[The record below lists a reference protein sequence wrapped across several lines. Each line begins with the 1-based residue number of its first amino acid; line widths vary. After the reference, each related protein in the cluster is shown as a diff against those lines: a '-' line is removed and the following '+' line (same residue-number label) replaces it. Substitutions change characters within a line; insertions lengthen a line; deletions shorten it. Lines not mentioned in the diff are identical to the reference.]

1 MSRERASLGELLA
14 SEMVSRL
21 EIMAKDVHF
30 LAKKVTACSAQL
42 ACLLAVGSVCVSK
55 RLSLVCFI
63 AACYHIWSSS
73 IHSVRNCA

>member
-42 ACLLAVGSVCVSK
+42 ACLLSVQFVFLKDSLLCV
-55 RLSLVCFI
+55 LSLHVTIFGPLP
-63 AACYHIWSSS
+63 ST
-73 IHSVRNCA
+73 V